1 MNAESHDAVG
11 AAWSSARDGIAA
23 RPPVYGARFMAVT
36 GHSLASLAAVQIS
49 QRGGNLAD
57 AAIAA
62 SAVTAAVL
70 HHAAGIGGDA
80 FLLYRDGKTGRVHGL
95 NASGSA
101 PALATADQFANG
113 MDTHGPRAPVVPGL
127 VAAWD
132 ALHRRFGRL
141 PWQRLFDSAV
151 DAATGHVISQVAAER
166 AHAEADRL
174 RADPGCASLYVPA
187 GIPVARGAMLR
198 QPALAGSLRRIAR
211 LGAEDFYR
219 GKIAEQIAA
228 FFRQRDGLIRA
239 DDLAEFH
246 PLWVEPLTGE
256 YRGHSVH
263 VMPPNSTGTLLLL
276 QLETLSTTDSPPLRD
291 YLGFRI
297 GAQMIAMQR
306 AFSEGVPLIADPT
319 AVPDAAA
326 KLLSP
331 EIKARMRAPMS
342 GPKTGAPIRDSGST
356 SCLVFADAEG
366 NALSLVQSIF
376 NVFGAMVLDSAT
388 GILFN
393 NRMHGFSHNPNSA
406 NVVAPGKRPAH
417 TLCPVLV
424 ERDGT
429 LRYALA
435 TPGGLSQTL
444 TNVQVLSHLI
454 DCGFDVQQSVEFPR
468 WCNSKS
474 GEFLIERGFPRHF
487 IDVLL
492 RDMGQRAV
500 VRDDAYSFGSA
511 KVVELTPEGTL
522 AGGADFRREA
532 FALGF

>member
-1 MNAESHDAVG
+1 MTGETHDAIG
-11 AAWSSARDGIAA
+11 AAWSVARDGIAA

-36 GHSLASLAAVQIS
+36 GHSLASLAAVRTF

-80 FLLYRDGKTGRVHGL
+80 FLLYRDGKTGRIHGL
-95 NASGSA
+95 NASGTA
-101 PALATADQFANG
+101 PALATPEIFANG
-113 MDTHGPRAPVVPGL
+113 MDTHGPRTCVVPGL

-141 PWQRLFDSAV
+141 PWQRLFDQAI
-151 DAATGHVISQVAAER
+151 DAASGHVVSRVAAER
-166 AHAEADRL
+166 AGAEADQL
-174 RADPGCASLYVPA
+174 RADPGCALLYVPD
-187 GIPVARGAMLR
+187 GNPVASGAVLR
-198 QPALAGSLRRIAR
+198 QPALADSLRRIAR
-211 LGAEDFYR
+211 LGADDFYR
-219 GKIAEQIAA
+219 GKIAGQIDR
-228 FFRQRDGLIRA
+228 FFKANDGLIRA
-239 DDLAEFH
+239 TDLAEFRPH
-246 PLWVEPLTGE
+246 WVEPLACE

-263 VMPPNSTGTLLLL
+263 VMPPNSTGALLLL
-276 QLETLSTTDSPPLRD
+276 QLETLSSVGSAALRD
-291 YLGFRI
+291 YAVFRV
-297 GAQMIAMQR
+297 GTQMTAMQR
-306 AFSEGVPLIADPT
+306 AFSEGALLIADPS
-319 AVPDAAA
+319 AVPDAVA

-331 EIKARMRAPMS
+331 EVKARMRAPVS
-342 GPKTGAPIRDSGST
+342 RPDSCAPVRDSGST

-376 NVFGAMVLDSAT
+376 NVFGAMLLDPAT

-393 NRMHGFSHNPNSA
+393 NRMHGFSHDPGSA

-424 ERDGT
+424 ERDGA
-429 LRYALA
+429 LRYAMA

-444 TNVQVLSHLI
+444 TNVQVLSHLV
-454 DCGFDVQQSVEFPR
+454 DCGFDVQQAVEFPR

-474 GEFLIERGFPRHF
+474 GQFLIERGFPEAF
-487 IDVLL
+487 SEVLL

-500 VRDDAYSFGSA
+500 VRDDGYSYGSA
-511 KVVELTPEGTL
+511 KVVELTPQGTL

-532 FALGF
+532 FALGI

>member
-1 MNAESHDAVG
+1 MTGESYDSVG
-11 AAWSSARDGIAA
+11 AAWPVARDGIAA
-23 RPPVYGARFMAVT
+23 RPPVYGARFIAVT
-36 GHSLASLAAVQIS
+36 GHSLASLAAVRVF

-80 FLLYRDGKTGRVHGL
+80 FLLYRDGKTGRIHGL
-95 NASGSA
+95 NASGTA
-101 PALATADQFANG
+101 PALATADLFAKG
-113 MDTHGPRAPVVPGL
+113 MDTRGPRASVVPGL

-141 PWQRLFDSAV
+141 PWQRLFDHAI
-151 DAATGHVISQVAAER
+151 DAAAGHVISQVAAER
-166 AHAEADRL
+166 AGAEADQL
-174 RADPGCASLYVPA
+174 RADPGCASLYVPD
-187 GIPVARGAMLR
+187 GSPVTRGAVLR
-198 QPALAGSLRRIAR
+198 QPALADSLRRIAR

-219 GKIAEQIAA
+219 GKIAEQIDR
-228 FFRQRDGLIRA
+228 FFRNHDGLIRA
-239 DDLAEFH
+239 NDLAEFR

-263 VMPPNSTGTLLLL
+263 VMPPNSTGALLLL
-276 QLETLSTTDSPPLRD
+276 QLETLSAVGSAPLRD
-291 YLGFRI
+291 DVVFRV
-297 GAQMIAMQR
+297 GAQMTAMQR
-306 AFSEGVPLIADPT
+306 AFSQAAPLIADPE
-319 AVPDAAA
+319 ALPDAAT
-326 KLLSP
+326 KLLAP
-331 EIKARMRAPMS
+331 EVKAHMRMPLLGQKS
-342 GPKTGAPIRDSGST
+342 GAPVRDSGST

-376 NVFGAMVLDSAT
+376 NVFGAMLLDPAT

-393 NRMHGFSHNPNSA
+393 NRMHGFSHDPNSA

-424 ERDGT
+424 ERDGA
-429 LRYALA
+429 LRYAMA

-454 DCGFDVQQSVEFPR
+454 DCDFDVQQSVEFPR

-474 GEFLIERGFPRHF
+474 GQFLIERGFPKHF
-487 IDVLL
+487 IELLL

-511 KVVELTPEGTL
+511 KVVELMPQGTL

-532 FALGF
+532 FALGI

>member
-1 MNAESHDAVG
+1 MTGESYDAVG
-11 AAWSSARDGIAA
+11 AAWPDARDGIVA

-36 GHSLASLAAVQIS
+36 GHSLASLAAVRTF

-95 NASGSA
+95 NASGTA
-101 PALATADQFANG
+101 PALATTDLFAKG
-113 MDTHGPRAPVVPGL
+113 METHGPRASVIPGL

-132 ALHRRFGRL
+132 TLHRRFGRF
-141 PWQRLFDSAV
+141 PWQRLFDHAI

-166 AHAEADRL
+166 AAAEADEIRT
-174 RADPGCASLYVPA
+174 DPGCAALYVP
-187 GIPVARGAMLR
+187 GGNPVARGAVLR
-198 QPALAGSLRRIAR
+198 QPALADSLRRIAR

-219 GKIAEQIAA
+219 GKLAEQIDR

-239 DDLAEFH
+239 SDFAEFR
-246 PLWVEPLTGE
+246 PLWAEPLTGE
-256 YRGHSVH
+256 YRGHCVH
-263 VMPPNSTGTLLLL
+263 VMPPNSTGALLLL
-276 QLETLSTTDSPPLRD
+276 QLETLSATGSAPLRD
-291 YLGFRI
+291 YAVFRV

-306 AFSEGVPLIADPT
+306 AFSEAVPLIADPA

-331 EIKARMRAPMS
+331 EVKARLRAPILRREGS
-342 GPKTGAPIRDSGST
+342 APIRDSGST

-366 NALSLVQSIF
+366 NAISLVQSVF
-376 NVFGAMVLDSAT
+376 NVFGAMLLDPAT

-393 NRMHGFSHNPNSA
+393 NRMHGFSNDPASP

-424 ERDGT
+424 ERDGA
-429 LRYALA
+429 LRYAMA

-454 DCGFDVQQSVEFPR
+454 DCGFNVQQAVEFPR
-468 WCNSKS
+468 WCNSKR
-474 GEFLIERGFPRHF
+474 GQFLIERGFPKHF
-487 IDVLL
+487 TEVLL
-492 RDMGQRAV
+492 RDMGCRAV
-500 VRDDAYSFGSA
+500 VRDDGYSYGSA
-511 KVVELTPEGTL
+511 KVVELAREGTL

-532 FALGF
+532 FALGI

>member
-1 MNAESHDAVG
+1 VNGETYDGVR
-11 AAWSSARDGIAA
+11 AAWSAARDGIAA

-36 GHSLASLAAVQIS
+36 GHSLASLAAVRMF
-49 QRGGNLAD
+49 QRGGHLVD

-62 SAVTAAVL
+62 SAVTAVVL

-80 FLLYRDGKTGRVHGL
+80 FLLYRDGKTGRTHGL
-95 NASGSA
+95 NASGCA
-101 PALATADQFANG
+101 PALATADRFAKG
-113 MDTHGPRAPVVPGL
+113 MDAHGPRASVVPGL

-141 PWQRLFDSAV
+141 PWQRLFDHAI

-166 AHAEADRL
+166 AGAEADDL
-174 RADPGCASLYVPA
+174 RADPGCASLYVPD
-187 GIPVARGAMLR
+187 GNPVARGALLR
-198 QPALAGSLRRIAR
+198 QPTLADSLRRIAR
-211 LGAEDFYR
+211 LGADDFYR
-219 GKIAEQIAA
+219 GKIAQQIDS
-228 FFRQRDGLIRA
+228 FFKHQDGLICA
-239 DDLAEFH
+239 HDLAEFR
-246 PLWVEPLTGE
+246 PVWVEPLSGE
-256 YRGHSVH
+256 YRGHSIH
-263 VMPPNSTGTLLLL
+263 VMPPNSAGALLLL
-276 QLETLSTTDSPPLRD
+276 QLEALSSVGSVPLRD
-291 YLGFRI
+291 CAVVRI

-306 AFSEGVPLIADPT
+306 AFSGGVPLIADPV
-319 AVPDAAA
+319 AVPDATAQ
-326 KLLSP
+326 LLSP
-331 EIKARMRAPMS
+331 EIKAWMRAPLLRPEA
-342 GPKTGAPIRDSGST
+342 GPPIRDSGST

-366 NALSLVQSIF
+366 NALSLGQSIF
-376 NVFGAMVLDSAT
+376 NVFGAILLDPAT

-393 NRMHGFSHNPNSA
+393 NRMHGFSHDPNSA

-424 ERDGT
+424 ERDGA
-429 LRYALA
+429 LRYAMA

-474 GEFLIERGFPRHF
+474 GQFLIERGFPKDF
-487 IDVLL
+487 TDVLL

-500 VRDDAYSFGSA
+500 VRDDAYSYGSA
-511 KVVELTPEGTL
+511 KVVELGPHGTL

-532 FALGF
+532 FALGM